1 MDAAALLQLAMSF
14 VGALGFALFFNV
26 TPKHVAAASVGGVL
40 TWLIYWLIHQVA
52 GAIFLPCLVASTFAA
67 IYAEAI
73 ARACKVPT
81 SVFFI
86 IAVIPLVPGRGLFYT
101 MSNAV
106 HGDWLMC
113 ADFAIAT
120 LQFAAGI
127 ALGICLV
134 TAAVQTASY
143 GRARMRRALHFNHR
157 STNPDDR
164 R

>member
-1 MDAAALLQLAMSF
+1 MDAATILQIAMSF

-26 TPKHVAAASVGGVL
+26 SAKHIPAASIGGLL
-40 TWLIYWLIHQVA
+40 TWLIYWICNQWF
-52 GAIFLPCLVASTFAA
+52 GGIFLPCLVASTFAA

-101 MSNAV
+101 MSGAV
-106 HGDWLMC
+106 RGDWSAC
-113 ADFAIAT
+113 GEFAIAT

-134 TAAVQTASY
+134 TAAVQTWKY
-143 GRARMRRALHFNHR
+143 VKRRMRHLVKKGK
-157 STNPDDR
+157 SSL
-164 R
+164 